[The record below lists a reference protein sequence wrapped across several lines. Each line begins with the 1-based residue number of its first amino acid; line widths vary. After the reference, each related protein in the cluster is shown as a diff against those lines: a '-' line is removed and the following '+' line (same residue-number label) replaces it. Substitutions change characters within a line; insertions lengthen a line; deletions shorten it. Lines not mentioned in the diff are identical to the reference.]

1 LPLYTKEI
9 SVMMCKGVQ
18 IFVRLLQAS
27 YISHELLCLGGSV
40 NSSKFTVFFNY
51 GSEDPVFWD
60 DTVLLSK

>member
-1 LPLYTKEI
+1 
-9 SVMMCKGVQ
+9 MMCKGVQ